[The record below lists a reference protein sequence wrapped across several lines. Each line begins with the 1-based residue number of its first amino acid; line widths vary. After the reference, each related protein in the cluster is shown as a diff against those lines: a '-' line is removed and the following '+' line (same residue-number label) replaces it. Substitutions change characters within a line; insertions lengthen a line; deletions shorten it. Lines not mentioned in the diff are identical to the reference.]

1 MVLSAEAARTEDRE
15 QEARLMRLATYAS
28 VGTAVVL
35 IVTKLVAWLFTDSI
49 SLLASLIDSLLD
61 VLASLISLVA
71 VRQALT
77 PADREHRFGHG
88 KAEPLAALAQ
98 TAFISGSA
106 IFLVIEA
113 GHRIYQPRSI
123 DHVELGVGV
132 MIFSIVA
139 TFLLTRFQ
147 AYVVRRTG
155 SLAIQ
160 ADSLHYVGDLL
171 ANGAV
176 VAALVLVSWF
186 GWLLADPLFALGI
199 AAYILYIAWQIA
211 RRALDM
217 LMDRELSDE
226 ERDRIRQMALAH
238 SEVLDLHDLRT
249 RASGRQLFIQLHLE
263 LDGTMNLYRA
273 HLVAD
278 AVEAEILAAFPE
290 AEVIIH
296 QDPHGLEE
304 DHADFA

>member
-1 MVLSAEAARTEDRE
+1 
-15 QEARLMRLATYAS
+15 MRLATYSSVSVAAAS
-28 VGTAVVL
+28 IDV
-35 IVTKLVAWLFTDSI
+35 KLAAWAPPDSVAMLST
-49 SLLASLIDSLLD
+49 LVDSLLD
-61 VLASLISLVA
+61 ALASLFNLYA
-71 VRQALT
+71 VNRALQ
-77 PADREHRFGHG
+77 PPDREHRFGHG

-113 GHRIYQPRSI
+113 GHRIYQPRSV
-123 DHVELGVGV
+123 DNVELGVGV

-139 TFLLTRFQ
+139 TFMLTRFQ
-147 AYVVRRTG
+147 AYVIRRTG

-171 ANGAV
+171 ANGVV

-238 SEVLDLHDLRT
+238 PEVLDLHDLRT
-249 RASGRQLFIQLHLE
+249 RAAGRQLFIQLHLE

-273 HLVAD
+273 HRVAD
-278 AVEAEILAAFPE
+278 AVEAEIRGAYPE
-290 AEVIIH
+290 AEVMIH
-296 QDPHGLEE
+296 QDPHGIKE
-304 DHADFA
+304 DHADYA